1 MGTRKTPLDA
11 RIFHLAA
18 KTLSHSQQAA
28 EGSDQGDAG
37 HRGCPRPCPG
47 AVTPAQERPS
57 PSPGAGMS
65 CEQLCGGELL
75 KHTESFF
82 YGKIP
87 SQLSHKLCILG
98 AAVTWSWGQ
107 ENRTLVWKIWCYAVI
122 SNSTVCP
129 CLGQPS
135 RTRGNSSVRDVKI
148 TSNLILIKA
157 PRPHLMCAAKQ
168 HREFSPAPCESLGKA
183 GAELEGLR
191 APSVG
196 HSSGLPTL
204 ASAQFSPERK
214 DPTAQTATRKRPVLE
229 KGGSSVPMAV
239 QGTAGLAGLLTC
251 QGATETS
258 LQHHSQAEKGKG
270 QVEIPVLRALHS
282 HVATV
287 HLGILLCRGNSQVPQ
302 VTLPQAWKMGRG
314 KSESADREQLRAP

>member
-1 MGTRKTPLDA
+1 
-11 RIFHLAA
+11 
-18 KTLSHSQQAA
+18 
-28 EGSDQGDAG
+28 
-37 HRGCPRPCPG
+37 
-47 AVTPAQERPS
+47 
-57 PSPGAGMS
+57 
-65 CEQLCGGELL
+65 
-75 KHTESFF
+75 
-82 YGKIP
+82 
-87 SQLSHKLCILG
+87 
-98 AAVTWSWGQ
+98 
-107 ENRTLVWKIWCYAVI
+107 
-122 SNSTVCP
+122 
-129 CLGQPS
+129 
-135 RTRGNSSVRDVKI
+135 
-148 TSNLILIKA
+148 
-157 PRPHLMCAAKQ
+157 MCAAKQ

-204 ASAQFSPERK
+204 ASAQFSQERK

-229 KGGSSVPMAV
+229 QGGSSVPMAV

-314 KSESADREQLRAP
+314 NSESADREQLRAP